1 MGDVFILSRAVLA
14 MLRADTCLPFTSTIH
29 YGKKRGPK
37 TSGEAEEGD
46 LINGMCPQFHLS
58 LDRGNMGC
66 PLLIWERSKAGW
78 PSLRARKAPKRL

>member
-46 LINGMCPQFHLS
+46 LVNYPALTGGAFKDPKTISTVCSARDDDIEYIYGS
-58 LDRGNMGC
+58 LPR
-66 PLLIWERSKAGW
+66 
-78 PSLRARKAPKRL
+78 